1 MPCSLLTGSGCSVSC
16 MNGGSCRGESC
27 LCQRGYTGTVCGQ
40 RKYPP
45 CTPGLGT
52 PEARSLLSSAY
63 CPPVPLLGPGLEGT
77 HSLLQSYPSVWAGL
91 RGFLCEEMLTRA
103 SAPSTVGEPQAT
115 PFPSS
120 TAVCDHGCHNG
131 GRCIGPNHCA
141 CVYGFMGPQCE
152 RGTKLS
158 MGKGSAGKGHF
169 LRCGWTPGGSS
180 RPPLYC
186 PCCSE
191 GQRNCLLPGRK
202 SGRASCRK
210 G

>member
-1 MPCSLLTGSGCSVSC
+1 MS
-16 MNGGSCRGESC
+16 
-27 LCQRGYTGTVCGQ
+27 
-40 RKYPP
+40 
-45 CTPGLGT
+45 TPHAHLGLG
-52 PEARSLLSSAY
+52 PQRSGLCCRLPTAHQSFFWDQDWRGHTHCYNLIPRSGLA
-63 CPPVPLLGPGLEGT
+63 CGDSCVKKGSLGPQLPLLLGN
-77 HSLLQSYPSVWAGL
+77 L
-91 RGFLCEEMLTRA
+91 RPPPL
-103 SAPSTVGEPQAT
+103 
-115 PFPSS
+115 PSS

-169 LRCGWTPGGSS
+169 LRHGWTPGGSS
-180 RPPLYC
+180 RPPLCC
-186 PCCSE
+186 PCCTE